1 MKLWFFQ
8 GLAIVHREV
17 GYQKVLHD
25 QAVQAGI
32 TENVFSEQ
40 GFLMVDLFLQRTSS
54 RQAASQC
61 TGDVAVIALLRNT
74 IIVAS
79 LERYTLSFVT
89 TGKNPS

>member
-40 GFLMVDLFLQRTSS
+40 GFLMVDLFL
-54 RQAASQC
+54 
-61 TGDVAVIALLRNT
+61 
-74 IIVAS
+74 
-79 LERYTLSFVT
+79 
-89 TGKNPS
+89 